1 MNIELT
7 AIPLA
12 FFAGMFGVLS
22 PCVWPLVPIVMGS
35 AASGGRFG
43 PYALAVGLS
52 LSFAIAGTLLSWLLL
67 SVGLDP
73 ELFRYLAA
81 ALLVVVALTL
91 INKAIGDWLTLRLS
105 RLASRFNV
113 GTNSELGWTGQ
124 FFVGLLLGL
133 VWLPCVGPTLGAAIA
148 LASMGQNL
156 VTAFIVMLAFG
167 VGTASVLLLAGQ
179 LSGSLL
185 SRLRPG
191 LLRGGSGGKKL
202 LGWVLLLLGVLVLT
216 GGDKLLEAWA
226 VSWLPEWASQ
236 I

>member
-1 MNIELT
+1 MSIELT

-12 FFAGMFGVLS
+12 FFAGMLGVLS

-35 AASGGRFG
+35 TASGGRFG

-52 LSFAIAGTLLSWLLL
+52 LSFAIAGTLLSWLLV

-105 RLASRFNV
+105 LLTSRFNV
-113 GTNSELGWTGQ
+113 GTNSELSWTGQ

-167 VGTASVLLLAGQ
+167 LGTASVLLLAGQ
-179 LSGSLL
+179 LSGNLL

-191 LLRGGSGGKKL
+191 LLRGGSSGKKL